1 MDILLGELNIWHWM
15 ILAAVLFG
23 LEMMTGTFD
32 LLMVAIAAAI
42 TGLFAHYAPGNFGDW
57 TWQCVCFAVVSG
69 GLVLFG
75 RVFLSRLRRSSP
87 EHPTLN
93 KRMAALI
100 GRRGVATEAFDGAG
114 AGQIKL
120 DDTVWRAEIVG
131 DQTIAEG
138 DAVVVEGANGTIAV
152 VRKAD

>member
-1 MDILLGELNIWHWM
+1 MDVLLSELNIWHWM
-15 ILAAVLFG
+15 ILAAIMFG

-42 TGLFAHYAPGNFGDW
+42 TGLFANYAPGGLSDW
-57 TWQCVCFAVVSG
+57 TWQCVCFAVASA

-75 RVFLSRLRRSSP
+75 RVFLSKLRNSTP

-93 KRMAALI
+93 KRMASLM
-100 GRRGVATEAFDGAG
+100 GRRGVAVEAFDGTG
-114 AGQIKL
+114 GQIKL
-120 DDTVWRAEIVG
+120 DDTVWRAEA
-131 DQTIAEG
+131 AEGEIIGAG

-152 VRKAD
+152 VRKAS